1 MGATEILIAIVV
13 TAVLLGFAG
22 IPFFK
27 SWTRRVGEEEED
39 VELDVLLQEK
49 ERVYTVLADLDFDH
63 ASGKISDEDYQKMR
77 EEFVEEGV
85 LILDKIE
92 NFKKGVPLE
101 AGATASE
108 AEEPVVRET
117 SKAVSS
123 KDVEAEIEKYKKTRV
138 KRGTTDIEEEIA
150 RFKKL
155 RKTGKKR

>member
-49 ERVYTVLADLDFDH
+49 ERIYTVLADLDFDH

-101 AGATASE
+101 TGVASE
-108 AEEPVVRET
+108 AEEPVVREA

-123 KDVEAEIEKYKKTRV
+123 KDVEAEIEKYKRTRG

-155 RKTGKKR
+155 RKTEKKR